1 MAKSKLS
8 DIAYNQIKELIQ
20 SGEYSPGTALPE
32 TELSNKLGISRTPI
46 REALQRLSEDMIVTI
61 TPHLGAMVSSF
72 DLNQLKDLYETR
84 EAVEGMMA
92 RLLCAPS
99 IPTSPV
105 KSLLDKYEAA
115 MTIEDAEARHKVLD
129 EINDSDYKR
138 FFIDYCPNKMLVKLY
153 ISIQGKIYSL
163 HKVCHIIPIYPD
175 VGTRERIFVLSA
187 ILEKD
192 PDKAEHMART
202 RIQWCLKRI
211 LDNVMPD
218 VAPFV

>member
-99 IPTSPV
+99 IPTAPV

-129 EINDSDYKR
+129 EINDNDYKR

-163 HKVCHIIPIYPD
+163 HKVCHIIPVYPD

>member
-99 IPTSPV
+99 IPTLPV

-129 EINDSDYKR
+129 EINDNNYKR

-163 HKVCHIIPIYPD
+163 HKVCHIIPVYPD

>member
-99 IPTSPV
+99 IPTVPV

-129 EINDSDYKR
+129 EINDNDYKR

-153 ISIQGKIYSL
+153 ISIQSKIYSL
-163 HKVCHIIPIYPD
+163 HKVCHIIPVYPD

>member
-99 IPTSPV
+99 IPTAPV
-105 KSLLDKYEAA
+105 ESLLEKYEVA

-129 EINDSDYKR
+129 EINDNNYKR

-175 VGTRERIFVLSA
+175 VGTRERVFVLSA